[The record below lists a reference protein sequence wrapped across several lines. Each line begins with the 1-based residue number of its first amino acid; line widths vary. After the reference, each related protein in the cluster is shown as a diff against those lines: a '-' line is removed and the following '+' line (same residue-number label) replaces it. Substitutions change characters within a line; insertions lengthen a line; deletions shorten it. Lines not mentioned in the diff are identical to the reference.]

1 STTGSFTVEAQH
13 VDLTAPIAQTISND
27 GGQLLVGGALV
38 KGRFY
43 DKDGD
48 GTLDPNDPNS
58 PSEVGQRSL
67 TLLGVSED
75 ANAPPANV
83 SGTTEIVPGT
93 GRYAIAVANGDIL
106 ISATTRA
113 PGSSVSAPGRYELD
127 GDVLAFGDIALDGEG
142 TFRGTQ
148 ETYTISA
155 LRNPFFDQA

>member
-1 STTGSFTVEAQH
+1 TALGLDEEVLRAYGNLTVHGDAHVMGRGSFTGDGAQTLHVDGNLELGGSALSKSTTGSFTVEAQH
-13 VDLTAPIAQTISND
+13 IDLTAPIAQTISND

-75 ANAPPANV
+75 ANAPPVKGN
-83 SGTTEIVPGT
+83 
-93 GRYAIAVANGDIL
+93 
-106 ISATTRA
+106 
-113 PGSSVSAPGRYELD
+113 
-127 GDVLAFGDIALDGEG
+127 
-142 TFRGTQ
+142 
-148 ETYTISA
+148 
-155 LRNPFFDQA
+155 